1 MVLSMSE
8 KTSEIRLDHIDRR
21 ILEILQDNAK
31 TPYAQIASQL
41 GISEATVHLRIK
53 KLGSL
58 GVIKRFQA
66 IVDPEKVGRKVTAII
81 GVIATPQK
89 YSQVLKELEK
99 MPEVTEIF
107 DVAGE
112 YSTLLKV
119 RVKSKEDLARLLD
132 EIGRIDGVESTKTMY
147 VLRVIKEDP
156 RVQVD

>member
-1 MVLSMSE
+1 MSE
-8 KTSEIRLDHIDRR
+8 KSSEIMLDHVDKK
-21 ILEILQDNAK
+21 ILEILQNNAK

-41 GISEATVHLRIK
+41 GMSEATVHLRIK
-53 KLGSL
+53 KLSSL

-81 GVIATPQK
+81 GVVAAPSK

-99 MPEVTEIF
+99 VPEIVEIF

-112 YSTLLKV
+112 YSTLIKV
-119 RVKSKEDLARLLD
+119 RTKNKEDLARLLD
-132 EIGRIDGVESTKTMY
+132 EIGKIDGVESTKTMY
-147 VLRVIKEDP
+147 VLRIIKEDP